1 MSSREQK
8 WHLELN
14 TRFSV
19 IFWDSVRKLCASICN
34 ENSIKW
40 LQFQIIRNSLQ
51 TNYIVSHFVNNVGP
65 QCKFC
70 QNSAEVVSHL
80 YWTCL
85 VVSGFLN
92 DIFDYITG
100 GGFAFRP
107 TKYQFLFGFL
117 DEKFDSPKNYI
128 TLALKKFIWINKF
141 KMEVNLSIVGF
152 VNYFTCM
159 LKDLKR
165 LYDLKEKSAEFNVW
179 GNLLVL
185 FPVADLEVHH
195 GQPPPQVP
203 NMLLQPATP

>member
-1 MSSREQK
+1 MIFLIILRVEASHSDQQ
-8 WHLELN
+8 N
-14 TRFSV
+14 TNF
-19 IFWDSVRKLCASICN
+19 
-34 ENSIKW
+34 
-40 LQFQIIRNSLQ
+40 
-51 TNYIVSHFVNNVGP
+51 Y
-65 QCKFC
+65 
-70 QNSAEVVSHL
+70 
-80 YWTCL
+80 
-85 VVSGFLN
+85 
-92 DIFDYITG
+92 
-100 GGFAFRP
+100 
-107 TKYQFLFGFL
+107 LFFL

-141 KMEVNLSIVGF
+141 KIEVNLSIVGF

-203 NMLLQPATP
+203 HMLLQPATP